1 MVFYAS
7 MSMDRAGGGWED
19 GGGRILVMARGSKGS
34 KGGKG
39 KRGMRGGAG
48 NGVRGRFVL
57 VDGHSVIHAWP
68 ELRGLHQRGEHRHQ
82 AREVLMRELRD
93 YQDAAGVQVV
103 VVFDG
108 RGQRLT
114 EEREPGGLQVLY
126 APAGKTADDIIER
139 LVAENGEA
147 HDLTVVTADMA
158 ERMTV
163 EAFGAHWVAPGTF
176 RGQLDGLRQGM
187 REYLDRRRREG
198 G

>member
-1 MVFYAS
+1 
-7 MSMDRAGGGWED
+7 
-19 GGGRILVMARGSKGS
+19 MARGS

-39 KRGMRGGAG
+39 KSGKRGVSGGAG
-48 NGVRGRFVL
+48 GGWRGRFVL

-68 ELRGLHQRGEHRHQ
+68 ELRDLHQRGEHRHQ
-82 AREVLMRELRD
+82 AREVLMRELRA

-114 EEREPGGLQVLY
+114 EEREPGGLQVVY

-139 LVAENGEA
+139 LVAEHGEQ

-163 EAFGAHWVAPGTF
+163 EAFGAHWVGPETF
-176 RGQLDGLRQGM
+176 RGQLDALRQGM
-187 REYLDRRRREG
+187 RDYLERRRRREG
-198 G
+198 